1 MLNSYA
7 GNFPFADLITN
18 YYFYPMILSIK
29 RLLSAFLVAGSLAI
43 AACGEP
49 DAIGIE
55 VQPQGDNIN
64 VFYTDTVTLDV
75 TTIREDSLVTDEK
88 VASLNLAGSYF
99 DPVFGIHNASFFA
112 EVKLPNNNSNFSFGT
127 SPVLDS
133 VVLTLGYS
141 DYYGDTLSPMNYQ
154 VFRLTENMI
163 ADTSYYS
170 NDQIAFSDQLF
181 NGTVTISPKDSVE
194 LGTSTF
200 APHLRLRL
208 DQNFGDAMLAADV
221 SNYLDNAAFVNFFK
235 GIHVKTA
242 PAAGVNSGNIASFNL
257 LASISRL
264 TFYYSNSTGTGLTAN
279 FEINSTS
286 SRFNNYTH
294 DYSTGTFGSVFPV
307 TGENQAYIQSMA
319 GTKVRIKIP
328 FLENLNALGPVSIN
342 KAELVIPVANNNPY
356 KSHTNLLVFGVDS
369 VGKEAL
375 IQDLLESAN
384 YYGGGFNSSTET
396 YTFNVARYVQRVLA
410 GTYTD
415 YGLSLISSG
424 GAVNAFRTI
433 IPGPASGT
441 GDKIQ
446 LRITY
451 SKLN

>member
-1 MLNSYA
+1 
-7 GNFPFADLITN
+7 
-18 YYFYPMILSIK
+18 MILSIK

-286 SRFNNYTH
+286 SRFNNYTRLLNRNLWVGFSGNGGKSGI
-294 DYSTGTFGSVFPV
+294 YS
-307 TGENQAYIQSMA
+307 
-319 GTKVRIKIP
+319 
-328 FLENLNALGPVSIN
+328 
-342 KAELVIPVANNNPY
+342 
-356 KSHTNLLVFGVDS
+356 VD
-369 VGKEAL
+369 
-375 IQDLLESAN
+375 
-384 YYGGGFNSSTET
+384 GG
-396 YTFNVARYVQRVLA
+396 Y
-410 GTYTD
+410 
-415 YGLSLISSG
+415 
-424 GAVNAFRTI
+424 
-433 IPGPASGT
+433 
-441 GDKIQ
+441 
-446 LRITY
+446 
-451 SKLN
+451 